1 MSSFSRWVTKFIQI
15 WIVLGGHTYTYT
27 YLFYLWKTATVW
39 KLSQYGV
46 FSGSYFPY
54 SYWIRRFIE
63 QISVFSPNTEKYGH
77 TVLRIW
83 TLFTQW
89 ASSVRNLLSKKCF
102 WNLVLKFQLL
112 LPKTSFLGNFRVIYI
127 YSTSTAG
134 LRWLTSGGTFSS
146 LIFTLSQNC
155 KLKKTIAPSN
165 IRC

>member
-1 MSSFSRWVTKFIQI
+1 MGNKIHTDMNRARWPY
-15 WIVLGGHTYTYT
+15 L
-27 YLFYLWKTATVW
+27 YLF
-39 KLSQYGV
+39 LSFLLVKNSHCVKIIPIRSFFWFV
-46 FSGSYFPY
+46 F
-54 SYWIRRFIE
+54 
-63 QISVFSPNTEKYGH
+63 SVFSPNTEKYGH

-134 LRWLTSGGTFSS
+134 LRWLISGGTFSS

-155 KLKKTIAPSN
+155 KLNKTIVPSN